1 MKKVSAFAVFRGRK
15 LDKGD
20 TPQLS
25 EDVEK
30 GNIRRASS
38 TPVIVKDTDSMSAK
52 GRKLLKVLKGGTLRQ
67 SMRGTPKSR
76 PSILKI
82 TDDPAV
88 AGEADPVT
96 LTSVKSNPDLI
107 TATSVSSMNTRK
119 RSPKPTETN
128 NLSNETPSLPK
139 VPTKKPD
146 RKGLPPKAQKTA
158 LKNGSQNSLNI
169 KSSPKSK
176 SSPNLGAVL
185 EVAKLSSVVEK
196 AGKRQREEEEM
207 EPNKKKKVGKV
218 DKSLEDM
225 EQVMSFDD
233 ENNTGVWDHTVP
245 YMYNSTEEARK
256 IFECLIHPVKPD
268 KFFKELW
275 ERKPLLVRRHLENY
289 NDGWF
294 STAELDKILR
304 TERIQFG
311 VNIDVTTYTDGK
323 RETHNPAG
331 RAYAPV
337 VWDFYQNGCSV
348 RMLNPQT
355 YSRNVWKLLSV
366 LQEYFGCCA
375 GANVYLTP
383 PGTQG
388 FAPHYDDIEAFI
400 LQLEGKKYW
409 RLYNPRNEAETLP
422 RFSSGNFSEDE
433 IGEPILDVVL
443 EPGDLLYFPRG
454 IIHQANALEDTHSL
468 HITVSCYQKNSW
480 GDLLEKLMPRALQIA
495 IEEDVDFRKGLP
507 RDYLNVMG
515 IANSDVDSPQRKS
528 FLRKIQQLMTK
539 LISYAPVDA
548 ACDQMA
554 KQFIHDSLP
563 PVLSEAEKACSVHG
577 DGERWDKSKSCVVG
591 IAEMEPDTQIKI
603 IRKGV
608 LRLLTEEDDVRIYHT
623 LDNARVYHGNEPQ
636 FINISAEAGPAVE
649 FLIHSYPEFVTID
662 SLPLATLDEKIAI
675 ASMLYEHGVLLTSEP
690 LDPIDDGDSSSG
702 AADNC

>member
-1 MKKVSAFAVFRGRK
+1 MFLKMKKVSAFSVFRGRK
-15 LDKGD
+15 TDKGD
-20 TPQLS
+20 TPQFNG
-25 EDVEK
+25 EEEK

-38 TPVIVKDTDSMSAK
+38 TPIIKDVDSKSAK
-52 GRKLLKVLKGGTLRQ
+52 GRKLLKVLKGGSLRQ

-76 PSILKI
+76 PSILKLVDTPI
-82 TDDPAV
+82 AGDTDSV
-88 AGEADPVT
+88 R
-96 LTSVKSNPDLI
+96 LTSVKSNPDLL
-107 TATSVSSMNTRK
+107 AVTSSSSITRK
-119 RSPKPTETN
+119 RSPRPTETIAT
-128 NLSNETPSLPK
+128 LNETPSLPK
-139 VPTKKPD
+139 VIAKKPT
-146 RKGLPPKAQKTA
+146 RKGLPPKPQKTS
-158 LKNGSQNSLNI
+158 KSGSQNSLNI

-185 EVAKLSSVVEK
+185 ELAKPPDCNEK
-196 AGKRQREEEEM
+196 TVKRRREEGDIEA
-207 EPNKKKKVGKV
+207 NKKKKIGTV
-218 DKSLEDM
+218 DRSMEDI

-245 YMYNSTEEARK
+245 YMFNSTDEARK

-275 ERKPLLVRRHLENY
+275 ERKPLLVRRHLASY

-294 STAELDKILR
+294 STAEFDKILR
-304 TERIQFG
+304 QENIHFG
-311 VNIDVTTYTDGK
+311 VNVDVTTFTDGK

-331 RAYAPV
+331 RAHAPV

-409 RLYNPRNEAETLP
+409 RLYNPRNDAETLP

-454 IIHQANALEDTHSL
+454 TIHQGKALEDTHSL

-480 GDLLEKLMPRALQIA
+480 GDLLEKLMPTALQAA
-495 IEEDVDFRKGLP
+495 IEEDVEFRKGLP
-507 RDYLNVMG
+507 RDYLNIMG
-515 IANSDVDSPQRKS
+515 IANSDVDSPQRTA
-528 FLRKIQQLMTK
+528 FLQKIQQLMKK

-554 KQFIHDSLP
+554 KQYIHDSLP
-563 PVLSEAEKACSVHG
+563 PVISEAEKSCSVFG
-577 DGERWDKSKSCVVG
+577 DGERWDKSKNCIVG
-591 IAEMEPDTQIKI
+591 TAEMEPDTKIKL

-608 LRLLTEEDDVRIYHT
+608 LRLMTEEDDVRIYHS
-623 LDNARVYHGNEPQ
+623 LDNARVYHGSELQ
-636 FINISAEAGPAVE
+636 FIDISAETGPAVE
-649 FLIHSYPEFVTID
+649 YLIHSYPEFVTID
-662 SLPLATLDEKIAI
+662 SLPLATLDEKVAT
-675 ASMLYEHGVLLTSEP
+675 ASVLYDHGLLLTSEP
-690 LDPIDDGDSSSG
+690 LDPIDDNESDCGCDH
-702 AADNC
+702 C

>member
-1 MKKVSAFAVFRGRK
+1 MKKVSAFSVFRAKK
-15 LDKGD
+15 LDKSE
-20 TPQLS
+20 TPQPNDDG
-25 EDVEK
+25 EQV
-30 GNIRRASS
+30 NIRRASS
-38 TPVIVKDTDSMSAK
+38 TPIIKDGTTGSAK
-52 GRKLLKVLKGGTLRQ
+52 GKKLLKVLKGGSLRQ

-76 PSILKI
+76 PSILK
-82 TDDPAV
+82 TFETPDL
-88 AGEADPVT
+88 AGDTEPVK
-96 LTSVKSNPDLI
+96 LTSVKSNPDLV
-107 TATSVSSMNTRK
+107 TATSGSSIVTRK
-119 RSPKPTETN
+119 RTPKATDSIAKAN
-128 NLSNETPSLPK
+128 DTPSGPK
-139 VPTKKPD
+139 VTTAKPA
-146 RKGLPPKAQKTA
+146 RKGLPPKSQKMDSKTA
-158 LKNGSQNSLNI
+158 SQTLVNL

-176 SSPNLGAVL
+176 SSPNLGSVL
-185 EVAKLSSVVEK
+185 QVAKPSGSTE
-196 AGKRQREEEEM
+196 
-207 EPNKKKKVGKV
+207 KKKKRLREEVDLEPSKKKKTGK
-218 DKSLEDM
+218 EDRSM
-225 EQVMSFDD
+225 EDLEQVMSFAE
-233 ENNTGVWDHTVP
+233 ENNTGVWDHTQP
-245 YMYNSTEEARK
+245 YMFNSTEEAKK
-256 IFECLIHPVKPD
+256 IFECMIHPVKPD

-294 STAELDKILR
+294 STAELDRILR
-304 TERIQFG
+304 QENIQFG
-311 VNIDVTTYTDGK
+311 VNLDVTTFTDGK

-331 RAYAPV
+331 RAFAPV

-409 RLYNPRNEAETLP
+409 RLYNPRNDSENLP
-422 RFSSGNFSEDE
+422 RFSSGNFSEEE

-454 IIHQANALEDTHSL
+454 TIHQGKALEDVHSL
-468 HITVSCYQKNSW
+468 HITVSCYQKNTW
-480 GDLLEKLMPRALQIA
+480 GDLLEKLVPRALQVA
-495 IEEDVDFRKGLP
+495 IDEDVEFRKGLP
-507 RDYLNVMG
+507 RDYMNYMG
-515 IANSDVDSPQRKS
+515 IANSDIDSAPRKA
-528 FLRKIQQLMTK
+528 FLRKVQQLMTK

-548 ACDQMA
+548 ASDQMA

-563 PVLSEAEKACSVHG
+563 PVLSEAEKSCSVHG
-577 DGERWDKSKSCVVG
+577 DGERWDKDKQCVVG
-591 IAEMEPDTQIKI
+591 AAEMEPDTMIKI

-608 LRLLTEEDDVRIYHT
+608 LRLLTEDDDVRIYHS

-636 FINISAEAGPAVE
+636 YIDISAEAGPAVE
-649 FLIHSYPEFVTID
+649 YLIHSYPDFVTID
-662 SLPLATLDEKIAI
+662 SLPLGTLDEKIAI
-675 ASMLYEHGVLLTSEP
+675 ASVLYDHGLLMTSEP
-690 LDPIDDGDSSSG
+690 LDPIDDDESSG